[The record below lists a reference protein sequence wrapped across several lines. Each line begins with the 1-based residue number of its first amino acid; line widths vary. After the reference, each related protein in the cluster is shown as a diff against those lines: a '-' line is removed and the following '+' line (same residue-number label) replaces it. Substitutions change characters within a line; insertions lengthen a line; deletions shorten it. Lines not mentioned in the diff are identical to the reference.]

1 MNESTNSA
9 RYKLLSA
16 ILVLLVT
23 SSLAAATSNW
33 ANCRGSVVKTED
45 ATGTKWSLVCT
56 APCDES
62 KGCEQWDSYL
72 GKACRCP
79 DAVQINC
86 CDIVLDESAQGE
98 AQIVA
103 DGLCETVVGSCPM
116 GAGDCTWDK
125 IIVYYPEKTVTYYVG
140 LCKES

>member
-1 MNESTNSA
+1 MNACNREFRPA
-9 RYKLLSA
+9 
-16 ILVLLVT
+16 LVLLAL
-23 SSLAAATSNW
+23 SLTVLFGSVATASNW
-33 ANCRGSVVKTED
+33 ANCRGSVVKTVD

-56 APCDES
+56 SPCDQE
-62 KGCEQWDSYL
+62 KGCEQWDSFL

-79 DAVQINC
+79 DVVQVNC
-86 CDIVLDESAQGE
+86 CDVVLDESAQGE

-125 IIVYYPEKTVTYYVG
+125 IVVYHPEKIVTYYVG